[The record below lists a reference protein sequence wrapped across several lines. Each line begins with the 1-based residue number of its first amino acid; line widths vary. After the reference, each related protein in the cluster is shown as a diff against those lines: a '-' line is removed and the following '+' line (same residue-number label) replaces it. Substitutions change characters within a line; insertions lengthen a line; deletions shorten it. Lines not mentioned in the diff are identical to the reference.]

1 MHLIGYLKEAIE
13 WKASDIFIITG
24 VPCAYRIDGHV
35 IQGSGEVFKPEEVH
49 RLIQEIYHQAKDRS
63 QNRIQLGDDD
73 FSFSVRGLGRFRANV
88 YQQRGTLAAVIRVF
102 SFELPTVEQFNIPE
116 CIMDVCNL
124 NYGLVLVSGQAGSG
138 KSTTLACMI
147 DCINRERTGHIVT
160 MEDPIEFIH
169 KHKKCI
175 VSQREIAQD
184 SVSYISALRAVL
196 RQSPDVILLGE
207 LRDLATMEIAMTAAE
222 TGQLLFSTLHT
233 TGAANTIDRIIDVFP
248 AEQQKQIR
256 NQLAMILQAIISQQ
270 LVPSKDGTLLP
281 VFEIMKVTP
290 AIRNMIREGKTH
302 MIESAIF
309 SGSAIGMCTMDQA
322 LLKLYKEDQITGEVA
337 LKYALHPES
346 LKSKLE

>member
-13 WKASDIFIITG
+13 RKASDIFIITG

>member
-1 MHLIGYLKEAIE
+1 MHLIEYLKEAIARQ
-13 WKASDIFIITG
+13 ASDIFIITG
-24 VPCAYRIDGHV
+24 VPCTYRIDGHV
-35 IQGSGEVFKPEEVH
+35 IQGNGEIFRPEEVN

-63 QNRIQLGDDD
+63 QDQIQLGDDD
-73 FSFSVRGLGRFRANV
+73 FSFSVHGIGRFRANV

-102 SFELPTVEQFNIPE
+102 SFELPTLEKFNIPE
-116 CIMDVCNL
+116 CIMDVCDL

-147 DCINRERTGHIVT
+147 DRINRERTGHIVT

-175 VSQREIAQD
+175 VSQREIPQD
-184 SVSYISALRAVL
+184 SLSYISALRAVL

-256 NQLAMILQAIISQQ
+256 SQIAMVLRAIISQQ
-270 LVPSKDGTLLP
+270 LVPSKEGTLLP

-309 SGSAIGMCTMDQA
+309 SGNAIGMNTMDQA
-322 LLKLYKEDQITGEVA
+322 LLNLYREDQITKTVA
-337 LKYALHPES
+337 LQYALHPDS
-346 LKSKLE
+346 LESKLG

>member
-13 WKASDIFIITG
+13 RKASDIFIITG

-35 IQGSGEVFKPEEVH
+35 IQGSGEVFKPEAVH

-63 QNRIQLGDDD
+63 QNKIQLGDDD
-73 FSFSVRGLGRFRANV
+73 FSFSVRGIGRFRANV